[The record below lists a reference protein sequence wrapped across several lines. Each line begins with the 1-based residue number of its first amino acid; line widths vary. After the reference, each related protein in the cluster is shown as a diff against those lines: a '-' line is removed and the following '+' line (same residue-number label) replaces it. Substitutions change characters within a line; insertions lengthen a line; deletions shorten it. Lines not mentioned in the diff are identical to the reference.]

1 MMIYTVLWKSLEPP
15 VTLISL
21 DEFTKNSKDKTVWQE

>member
-1 MMIYTVLWKSLEPP
+1 MMLYTVLWKSLEPLIA
-15 VTLISL
+15 LISL